1 MAIVCVG
8 VDLAK
13 HGFAIH
19 GVDDVGKT
27 GRGPTYH
34 RSALYP
40 RL

>member
-1 MAIVCVG
+1 MAMVCVG
-8 VDLAK
+8 LDLAK

-19 GVDDVGKT
+19 GVDDIGKA
-27 GRGPTYH
+27 GRGQAYH